1 MKVFQSTVRSY
12 IVIYVTILILLLQAL
27 KSALRKNLNEDE
39 RKALLHQIELLKNV
53 NLDLVNTIIS
63 SIHTNDDDIIL
74 VLGVLA
80 RNNNFTIQKV
90 ITDEL
95 SKRLNMVLSSSNIE
109 TSSTLI
115 YALGNSGSKL
125 AIFSLLSTL
134 KYDNVDI
141 KICVIRSLALYLD
154 QPVVQQAIISLLPSA
169 DEEKILEEILKILI
183 DAFYH
188 KILTNP
194 SEELVSTIINSAAQ
208 LEDPNLYELLV
219 KYLHLLK
226 INENDVYLDLLKQ
239 PHDNG
244 ELKHHINGTSRVK
257 RGSDWD
263 QSYSGYDVVASLHE
277 RRNDV
282 TMYPHHRAYIWGK
295 TFGGS
300 KLNLKIGAGAFAGL
314 YVSSTT
320 VRGKIYSKVAAKV
333 NVFGISINVVD
344 IQSNNYISNGI
355 QISKIYVKQGNS
367 VHKNDNKQ
375 IKLDSNPTRN
385 TIPLSNSRKI
395 FHKNWPIFVYV
406 GTLNVYIEGRL
417 TYGVN
422 IGTDAS
428 ASYPPPTMEAGISAK
443 FSFGLRVSGGTYA
456 SLLVSLM

>member
-1 MKVFQSTVRSY
+1 M
-12 IVIYVTILILLLQAL
+12 L

-39 RKALLHQIELLKNV
+39 RKALLHQLGLLKNA

-74 VLGVLA
+74 VLGALA

-95 SKRLNMVLSSSNIE
+95 SKRLNTVLSSNNIE
-109 TSSTLI
+109 TASTLI

-125 AIFSLLSTL
+125 ASFPLLSTL

-141 KICVIRSLALYLD
+141 KICVIRSLSLYLD
-154 QPVVQQAIISLLPSA
+154 QPIVQEAIVSLLPSA
-169 DEEKILEEILKILI
+169 DEEKVLEEILKILI
-183 DAFYH
+183 DAFEH

-194 SEELVSTIINSAAQ
+194 SEELVGTIINSAAQ
-208 LEDPNLYELLV
+208 LEDPNLYELLI

-239 PHDNG
+239 PYNNG
-244 ELKHHINGTSRVK
+244 ELQHHINGTSRVK

-263 QSYSGYDVVASLHE
+263 QSYSGYDVVASLYE

-282 TMYPHHRAYIWGK
+282 TMYPDHRAYIWGK

-300 KLNLKIGAGAFAGL
+300 KLNLKVGAGAFAGL
-314 YVSSTT
+314 YLSSTT
-320 VRGKIYSKVAAKV
+320 IRGKFFSRVVAKV

-344 IQSNNYISNGI
+344 ILSNSNVSNGI
-355 QISKIYVKQGNS
+355 QINKIYVKQGNS
-367 VHKNDNKQ
+367 VSKNSNKQ
-375 IKLDSNPTRN
+375 IKLDSNPTRD
-385 TIPLSNSRKI
+385 TTPLSDSKKI
-395 FHKNWPIFVYV
+395 FHKSWPIFVYV
-406 GTLNVYIEGRL
+406 GTLHVYIEGAL

-422 IGTDAS
+422 LGTYAS
-428 ASYPPPTMEAGISAK
+428 TSYPPPTVEGSISAK

-456 SLLVSLM
+456 TLLVSLM